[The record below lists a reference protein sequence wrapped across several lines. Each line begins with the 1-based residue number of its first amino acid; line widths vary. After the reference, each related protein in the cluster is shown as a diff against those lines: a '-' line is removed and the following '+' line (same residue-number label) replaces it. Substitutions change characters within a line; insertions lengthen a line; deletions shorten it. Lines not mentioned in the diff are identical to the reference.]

1 MSSWTNWDI
10 FHPDGTWFISPDEPG
25 KAFVSNQGE
34 AGTCLRHA
42 IGKGIFDYL
51 KKLGLY
57 VRLSQGELED
67 KQQEVINQVLAIH
80 PHHCGTSEEEFH
92 RKGIVQD
99 GIKLTMEISRATRKR
114 SDVMS
119 LTSSPE
125 QRQKNTFLPFA
136 DHAQR
141 ASFLKDSSNFLIL
154 GCDVSIFD
162 GRPGRGPQ
170 GHAVYVDNYDVE
182 TRTFECINS
191 WGPDGRAN
199 PRPYILDYHPGF
211 QDYEP
216 EFSVYRV
223 HLVAEGPTRNE
234 FSTASTLPAAPAGE
248 GKHMYSFISRLNPK
262 YSYR

>member
-1 MSSWTNWDI
+1 M
-10 FHPDGTWFISPDEPG
+10 
-25 KAFVSNQGE
+25 SNQGD
-34 AGTCLRHA
+34 AGTCVRHA

-67 KQQEVINQVLAIH
+67 KQQEIINQVLAIH
-80 PHHCGTSEEEFH
+80 PHHNGTYEWEFH

-114 SDVMS
+114 ADVMS

-125 QRQKNTFLPFA
+125 QQQKNTFLPFA
-136 DHAQR
+136 DQAQR

-154 GCDVSIFD
+154 GCDTSIFD
-162 GRPGRGPQ
+162 GKWHPNREG
-170 GHAVYVDNYDVE
+170 GHAVYVDYYDVE
-182 TRTFECINS
+182 TRTFDCINS
-191 WGPDGRAN
+191 WGPDGAQN
-199 PRPYILDYHPGF
+199 PHPKIKDYESSF
-211 QDYEP
+211 QDHDT
-216 EFSVYRV
+216 EFSVYGV

-248 GKHMYSFISRLNPK
+248 GKHMHSFISRLK
-262 YSYR
+262 LSSSY